1 VHSFSFRPSTPTHP
15 PPLPPVRV
23 LCQFRKR
30 ITVRILPPY
39 RPSAAEIADPSLY
52 AANVRRLVADALSLP
67 VVDQGYE
74 EFAALLRAGVRV
86 DAAGARVVAPPGVV
100 GGDGFADLTEAG
112 RRREKKVA

>member
-1 VHSFSFRPSTPTHP
+1 MCSRATAATTSSSLPIREWVDSHP
-15 PPLPPVRV
+15 GF
-23 LCQFRKR
+23 C
-30 ITVRILPPY
+30 VRILPPY

>member
-1 VHSFSFRPSTPTHP
+1 MHSFSFRPSTPTHP

-86 DAAGARVVAPPGVV
+86 DAAPASVMTAEPEAWADEGAWP
-100 GGDGFADLTEAG
+100 ADVQ
-112 RRREKKVA
+112 RREGHR